1 MSKKGFDISY
11 VQSNLSVSDFQS
23 ALNAGWGFVI
33 IRLGTFYRGA
43 LYTDQQFESKYKN
56 ATKAGLKVGIY
67 FYGMAHTVAAAQAE
81 AKYVLQVLNKRHLDY
96 PIFYDFEDPSQAN
109 LSSELATNI
118 CEAFCKIIEDA
129 GYAAGVYASYDW
141 LTNKLKP
148 INQKYNVWLAQY
160 PKATYKGRYEMHQ
173 YSSIVTIPGIAKR
186 TDANVSVIP
195 YDSYPKDTSKSVSS
209 KAKTTSTAAAPKT
222 KTATVKIEYPI
233 LPKRG
238 YFKKG
243 DRNLQVKK
251 LQTLLNQKGYN
262 CGRVD
267 GILGDKTLI
276 GIRNFQKK
284 NGLVVDG
291 LFGVK
296 SLIKLKQLYK

>member
-23 ALNAGWGFVI
+23 ALNAGWEFVI
-33 IRLGTFYRGA
+33 IRLGTNYRGA

-67 FYGMAHTVAAAQAE
+67 FYGMARNITAAQAE

-96 PIFYDFEDPSQAN
+96 PIFYDYEDPTQAGLVPE
-109 LSSELATNI
+109 LSTAI

-129 GYAAGVYASYDW
+129 GYAAGVYASCNW
-141 LTNKLKP
+141 LTNRLLP
-148 INQKYNVWLAQY
+148 IDKKYNVWLAQY

-173 YSSIVTIPGIAKR
+173 YSNNTNIPGIAKY
-186 TDANVSVIP
+186 TDANVSDIP
-195 YDSYPKDTSKSVSS
+195 YGSYPKDASKSASS
-209 KAKTTSTAAAPKT
+209 KAKTMSTAAAPKT
-222 KTATVKIEYPI
+222 KTIKVRIEYPI

-243 DRNLQVKK
+243 DRNLQVKR

-262 CGRVD
+262 CGKVD

-276 GIRNFQKK
+276 GIRSFQKK